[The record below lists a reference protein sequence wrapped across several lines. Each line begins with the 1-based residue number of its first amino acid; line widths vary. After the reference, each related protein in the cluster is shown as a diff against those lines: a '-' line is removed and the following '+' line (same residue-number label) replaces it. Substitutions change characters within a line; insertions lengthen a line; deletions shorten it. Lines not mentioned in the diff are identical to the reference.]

1 MIVVTC
7 EFVSGQEVT
16 EVLGLVKGSTTRA
29 RHVGRDLTAFF
40 RNVVGGEVI
49 EYTKLLAES
58 REQAHDRLVE
68 AARALGADAVIGVQF
83 SSSQISAGVAEILIY
98 GTAVKLREKA

>member
-1 MIVVTC
+1 MIVATC

-40 RNVVGGEVI
+40 RNVVGGEVV

-68 AARALGADAVIGVQF
+68 AARALGADAVIGVHF